1 MYQTGDYNR
10 AVQYL
15 NAAVQVDPSNWQAY
29 QVLGTVYYKTNDHQA
44 ALTAFDK
51 SLAIHSDNPSLKSF
65 ADQIRASLALPPPVT
80 SATAP
85 PPGSGNTSS
94 PTVKTP
100 KETITV
106 FGEGR
111 WVNVRLAPIF
121 ATLGDLQTGA
131 DTVTKNQAVNLG
143 TATNG
148 NLGVLLGVEAGYS
161 FDSHNAISLSADL
174 GLFDGYKDQ
183 YSQGFYSGLDS
194 FSPTM
199 GAVEVKYSRFFN
211 FGSNRLRVGAGPGL
225 YITSLQVTQAVNNNV
240 IVTGPM
246 NGFGFGGSLNLSF
259 EIYLARDFMLSIFGE
274 GRIASTS
281 NIQGQ
286 FVDPNGNI
294 QQVGLVMDKNNYLGT
309 AATTY
314 IGTNGL
320 RWATVD
326 YTGGDAGLGLSV
338 RY

>member
-1 MYQTGDYNR
+1 M
-10 AVQYL
+10 
-15 NAAVQVDPSNWQAY
+15 DPSNWQAY
-29 QVLGTVYYKTNDHQA
+29 QILGYAYYKTNDRQT
-44 ALTAFDK
+44 ALAAFDQ
-51 SLAIHSDNPSLKSF
+51 SLLLHPDNLPLKNF
-65 ADQIRASLALPPPVT
+65 ADQIRASLAMPPPVT

-85 PPGSGNTSS
+85 PPGSENTSS
-94 PTVKTP
+94 PTVKTA

-106 FGEGR
+106 FGEGK
-111 WVNVRLAPIF
+111 WVNFHLAPVF

-131 DTVTKNQAVNLG
+131 DTVKKNQAVNLG

-161 FDSHNAISLSADL
+161 FDSHNAISLSADI

-194 FSPTM
+194 FSPVM
-199 GAVEVKYSRFFN
+199 GAVEVKYSRFFA
-211 FGSNRLRVGAGPGL
+211 FGPNRLRVGAGPGL
-225 YITSLQVTQAVNNNV
+225 YVTNLQVEQAVNNNV
-240 IVTGPM
+240 VITGPM
-246 NGFGFGGSLNLSF
+246 TGFGFGGSLNLSF
-259 EIYLARDFMLSIFGE
+259 EIYLTRDFMLSLFAE
-274 GRIASTS
+274 GRVASTT

-286 FVDPNGNI
+286 FVDTNGNI
-294 QQVGLVMDKNNYLGT
+294 QQEGLAMDKNNYIGT
-309 AATTY
+309 ASTTY

-320 RWATVD
+320 RWATID